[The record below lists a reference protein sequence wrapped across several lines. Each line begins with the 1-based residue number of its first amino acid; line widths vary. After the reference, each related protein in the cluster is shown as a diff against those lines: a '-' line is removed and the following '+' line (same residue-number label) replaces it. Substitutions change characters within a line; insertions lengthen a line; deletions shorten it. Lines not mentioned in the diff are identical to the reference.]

1 MEQQGPASRY
11 ARQTVFPGIGTV
23 GQAKLAAARVAVV
36 GCGALGTHLAD
47 MLARA
52 GVGKLILVDRDIVE
66 WSNLQR
72 QSLFDEA
79 DASAGRPKAL
89 AAARRLQQVNS
100 AMTIEPRVLDLTAD
114 EAETLAGEIDLLIDG
129 SDSFE
134 TRYLINDACVAAD
147 VPWIYSA
154 VVGATGAT
162 MNCHV
167 PIRRVG
173 TPDTFSPCL
182 RCIWPDP
189 TPQGTTAT
197 CDIAGVINGAVSVVT
212 GMAATEA
219 VKILLGDATVS
230 LSLRTFDLWT
240 ANGGAGW
247 SGAGLTLS
255 DGQPSAN
262 PNPFDA
268 IELPR
273 DAECPCCV
281 HHEFSWL
288 TEETGSTTSKLCGR
302 DTFQIRPADYAAGQA
317 TKRQVARDLP
327 AIIDLADI
335 VARWQTVGQV
345 DFPDGA
351 PFARLRLADYDL
363 TLFPDGRALIRGV
376 KSMGT
381 ARALYARYVGL

>member
-1 MEQQGPASRY
+1 MEQQGPESRY
-11 ARQTVFPGIGTV
+11 ARQAVFPGIGV
-23 GQAKLAAARVAVV
+23 AGQARLAAARVAVV

-52 GVGKLILVDRDIVE
+52 GVGKLILIDRDIVE

-79 DASAGRPKAL
+79 DAAASKPKAL
-89 AAARRLQQVNS
+89 AAANRLQQVNS
-100 AMTIEPRVLDLTAD
+100 AITIEPRVLDLTAD
-114 EAETLAGEIDLLIDG
+114 EAEELTGEIDLLIDG

-147 VPWIYSA
+147 IPWIYSA

-167 PIRRVG
+167 PIHRAG
-173 TPDTFSPCL
+173 APDTFSPCL

-189 TPQGTTAT
+189 APQGTAIT
-197 CDIAGVINGAVSVVT
+197 CDMAGVINGAVSVVT
-212 GMAATEA
+212 GMAGTEA
-219 VKILLGDATVS
+219 LKILLGDPSVS
-230 LSLRTFDLWT
+230 RALRTFDLW
-240 ANGGAGW
+240 AARGDAGWRGAGP
-247 SGAGLTLS
+247 TQS
-255 DGQPSAN
+255 DGLSAST
-262 PNPFDA
+262 NPFDA

-288 TEETGSTTSKLCGR
+288 EEEVGASISQLCGR
-302 DTFQIRPADYAAGQA
+302 DTFQIRPADRAARQGA
-317 TKRQVARDLP
+317 ERQVAGGMP
-327 AIIDLADI
+327 VPIDLAMI
-335 VARWQTVGQV
+335 AARWLPVGKV
-345 DFPDGA
+345 DLPDGA

-363 TLFPDGRALIRGV
+363 TLFPDGRALIRGA
-376 KSMGT
+376 KSVGT